1 MTPEKHLE
9 LILEYKNSFTEA
21 INNYINQHFSDTFVL
36 VAQITIKSLIVMF
49 FFLLLDFLFS
59 RLLNPILK
67 KAIKESEQPMLP
79 VLVKRKI
86 FRSLFRLIPAFLAFM
101 LIPYIFYHH
110 PKSFEVTNKIFSVFL
125 LAILMQLGHRFL
137 NVVEDLSTDE
147 NNYRSIAV
155 NSFGQLIRIISIVI
169 VLFVIISIVFNVSAS
184 QIFTVIGAITAIF
197 LLVFRDPI
205 LGFVAGIH
213 AASSRMVKKGDWVYF
228 PKYNLEGYVKE
239 INLISIKIESFDKTF
254 STIPTYDIIS
264 SELKNNEPIHKNNRR
279 MIKRSI
285 FLNINS
291 FKFLGNEDLK
301 KFEENI
307 LIGNYIKKKQNEYSQ
322 MNLNQPATPQL
333 VQKQLTNIGLFRVYV
348 YQYLLIHNHIV
359 KDDILLV
366 RQREI
371 STQGLPLEIFCFANT
386 SEWEA
391 YEKIQSDIFDFI
403 LTSAKEFGLEVV
415 QTGLK

>member
-1 MTPEKHLE
+1 
-9 LILEYKNSFTEA
+9 
-21 INNYINQHFSDTFVL
+21 
-36 VAQITIKSLIVMF
+36 
-49 FFLLLDFLFS
+49 
-59 RLLNPILK
+59 
-67 KAIKESEQPMLP
+67 
-79 VLVKRKI
+79 
-86 FRSLFRLIPAFLAFM
+86 
-101 LIPYIFYHH
+101 
-110 PKSFEVTNKIFSVFL
+110 
-125 LAILMQLGHRFL
+125 MQLGHRFL

-155 NSFGQLIRIISIVI
+155 NSFGQLIRIISFVI

-184 QIFTVIGAITAIF
+184 EIFTVIGAITAIF

-291 FKFLGNEDLK
+291 FKFLGNEDLQ

-322 MNLNQPATPQL
+322 MNLNQPATPQT

-415 QTGLK
+415 QMGLK